1 MKIRLAERG
10 DLERIREIY
19 AGARAF
25 MAASGNP
32 TQWGA
37 HYPPED
43 LIEYEIAQ
51 RRLYVLTD
59 AARVC
64 GVFAF
69 YPGPDPDYAQL
80 EEGAW
85 RSDAPYGVIHRV
97 AGDGTVHGVV
107 DAVVRFCWDRI
118 PHLRIDTHRDNL
130 VMQRSIARNGF
141 LRCGTIRHP
150 DGSARIVYE
159 KLEV

>member
-10 DLERIREIY
+10 DMNRIREIY
-19 AGARAF
+19 SGARAF

-37 HYPPED
+37 HYPPDD
-43 LIEYEIAQ
+43 LIEYEIGQ
-51 RRLYVLTD
+51 KRLYVLEEG
-59 AARVC
+59 ACVH
-64 GVFAF
+64 GVFSF
-69 YPGPDPDYAQL
+69 YPGPDPDYVRL

-97 AGDGTVHGVV
+97 AGDGTVHGIV
-107 DAVVRFCWDRI
+107 DAVVRFCWGCI

-130 VMQRSIARNGF
+130 VMQRCIERNGF
-141 LRCGTIRHP
+141 QRCGTIRHP

-159 KLEV
+159 KLEA